1 MLFRSMNSNNNNNRK
16 QQRNRRNNRKRVLKN
31 NTQQLAVP
39 RPMSILGET
48 INRAIDILIN
58 IYAVNSVGTPFY
70 SFSSTSG
77 APSMSLNLTDS
88 MILQFTEYSELT
100 RIYGLCK
107 LKKIQLG
114 FSRSSNFI
122 GGGATTLQNTPSLF
136 LQASTVPYP
145 AGSVTLQR
153 SVAQADNSVEIDLQ
167 TFEPKAFNI
176 MLPPHLVSNN
186 RAQNQT
192 FVFGSQTWIS
202 TKLNNVQNFPDLFIN
217 LGSLATPTFD
227 SQASNSSFLI
237 GQIHGRMQLSFAGP
251 IVG

>member
-1 MLFRSMNSNNNNNRK
+1 MNHNNNNNQRK
-16 QQRNRRNNRKRVLKN
+16 QQRNRRNNRKRVLKSN
-31 NTQQLAVP
+31 SQQLAIP
-39 RPMSILGET
+39 RPMSLLGET
-48 INRAIDILIN
+48 VNRAIDILTN
-58 IYAVNSVGTPFY
+58 IYAVNTIGTPFY
-70 SFSSTSG
+70 SFSNSAGS
-77 APSMSLNLTDS
+77 PSMSLNLTDS

-100 RIYGLCK
+100 RIYGLVK

-114 FSRSSNFI
+114 FTRSSNFI
-122 GGGATTLQNTPSLF
+122 GGGTAILQNTPSIF
-136 LQASTVPYP
+136 LQASTIPYP

-153 SVAQADNSVEIDLQ
+153 SLAQSDNSVEIDLQ
-167 TFEPKAFNI
+167 TYDPKAFNI
-176 MLPPHLVSNN
+176 MLPPHVVSNN

-202 TKLNNVQNFPDLFIN
+202 TRLNNVQNFPDLFLN

-227 SQASNSSFLI
+227 STAPNNSYVI

>member
-1 MLFRSMNSNNNNNRK
+1 MNSNNNQNQRK

-31 NTQQLAVP
+31 NSQQLAVP

-48 INRAIDILIN
+48 IDRAIDILVD

-70 SFSSTSG
+70 SFSNSAGSPT
-77 APSMSLNLTDS
+77 MTTNITDS

-114 FSRSSNFI
+114 FTRSSNFV
-122 GGGATTLQNTPSLF
+122 GGGSNILQNTPSIF
-136 LQASTVPYP
+136 LQASTIPYT

-153 SVAQADNSVEIDLQ
+153 AIAQSDNSVEIDLQ
-167 TFEPKAFNI
+167 TFDPKAFNI
-176 MLPPHLVSNN
+176 MLPPHIVSNN
-186 RAQNQT
+186 RASNQT
-192 FVFGSQTWIS
+192 FVFGSQTWVS
-202 TKLNNVQNFPDLFIN
+202 TRLNNIQNFPDLFLN

-227 SQASNSSFLI
+227 SQASNTSFLI